1 MGCAS
6 SKQRVCRKCQAAYS
20 PVRRSHSMHWHQPP
34 LNDVESDHVVALT
47 SSTLGSLMLDPLNQN
62 SGEEENGGGVT
73 TVQAPFGSVKS
84 VSSDEFAAGLT
95 EAMTWSQMIDKKIGG
110 RTPVSGEPEMINAWE
125 LMKDLEDI
133 SPLKPSRSHARSFSF
148 HVSPNPMFYP
158 PIPRTKDDTE
168 ASPKQQWSSS
178 EVADN
183 ESNSTSASNDTSVGF
198 ASEFDPEVIA
208 TFRKAL
214 AELPPATPFRL
225 KPLAPDNIDSPE
237 VITDSSDHTKSP
249 PESGN
254 KNRVI
259 VYFTS
264 LRGVRRTYED
274 CCYVRTILQ
283 GLGVKVDDRDVS
295 MHSGFKDELKELL
308 GESYGGGG
316 LPRVFVG
323 KNYIGGADEIRRMH
337 EDGQLEKLVEFCE
350 TVDESGGG
358 GKSGDCG
365 ACGDIRFVPC
375 ETCSGSCKIYC
386 EGGGNGEED
395 DQEFGF
401 QRCPDCNE
409 NGLIRCPICCD

>member
-6 SKQRVCRKCQAAYS
+6 SKQRVCRKCQSAYS
-20 PVRRSHSMHWHQPP
+20 PVRRSHSMHWHHVPP

-47 SSTLGSLMLDPLNQN
+47 SSTLGSLLLDPLNQN
-62 SGEEENGGGVT
+62 SGEEHDGVT
-73 TVQAPFGSVKS
+73 VQTREEAPFEAVK
-84 VSSDEFAAGLT
+84 T
-95 EAMTWSQMIDKKIGG
+95 EAMTWSQMIDKKIA
-110 RTPVSGEPEMINAWE
+110 RTPAGEPETINAWE
-125 LMKDLEDI
+125 LMEDLEDI
-133 SPLKPSRSHARSFSF
+133 TPLKPCSRHGRSFSF
-148 HVSPNPMFYP
+148 HVSPNPMFYHA
-158 PIPRTKDDTE
+158 PILTTKDDTE
-168 ASPKQQWSSS
+168 ASSKQQWS

-183 ESNSTSASNDTSVGF
+183 ESNSTSASSVGF

-208 TFRKAL
+208 TFRKTL

-225 KPLAPDNIDSPE
+225 KPLVPDTIDNGE
-237 VITDSSDHTKSP
+237 VITLHSGSEDAKS
-249 PESGN
+249 PESG

-283 GLGVKVDDRDVS
+283 GLGVKIDDRDVS

-308 GESYGGGG
+308 GETYSGGG

-350 TVDESGGG
+350 TVDETAGGG
-358 GKSGDCG
+358 GGMSGGCEV
-365 ACGDIRFVPC
+365 CGDIRFVPC

-386 EGGGNGEED
+386 EGGNNNGEEEQ
-395 DQEFGF
+395 QEFGF